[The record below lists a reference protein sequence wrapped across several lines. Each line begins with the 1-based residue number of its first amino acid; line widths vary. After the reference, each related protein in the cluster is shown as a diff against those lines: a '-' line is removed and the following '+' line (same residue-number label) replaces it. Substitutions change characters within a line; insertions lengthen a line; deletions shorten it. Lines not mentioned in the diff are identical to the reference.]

1 MDGIVGFVQ
10 QPAFVVAASTLLLL
24 VSILSFVS
32 FYRAGKAR
40 EARDQALARASGLR
54 RQLEAVLSSSRDGV
68 VVTSAGGDIVMISE
82 AAASSLGVVVSEV
95 VGRPIAR
102 LGIRTIDEGMH
113 PLNLQEVFSARYNRN
128 GEPRVIGVPGRRGA
142 EDVRWLQVTTIEV
155 ADADPSGPVSVAHLV
170 DSTGTTEAVEATNRT
185 DQQFRK
191 AMENAPVAMALVDLE
206 WRIMEVNRAFA
217 EMLGSTV
224 SALRG
229 TPLAALSH
237 PADVSKEREDLQRL
251 YDGAQTHFAVEKR
264 FVKSDG
270 LVAYAVLN
278 VGLVRHP
285 GGAPD
290 HYVIQLRDTTQDRV
304 HSDQLAHAVEHDPLT
319 RLANRTLMNDVL
331 EKAVGQPDAIGRVAL
346 LAVDLDGFK
355 ALNDRFGHAVG
366 DDALF
371 HTARVLEAAVGRHG
385 KVARMGGDEFI
396 VIIDEEGAEQ
406 VAAQVSEKIHEG
418 LRKPLSVKRHQ
429 INLHASVGIA
439 LANADTLSEGMASL
453 LNAADAAMYRA
464 KAAGK
469 SRTERYVPSMRL
481 DAEAHGALVSELREA
496 MAGGDLVLHYQPIL
510 ELSDRTVVGY
520 EALVRWQ
527 HPTRG
532 LLLPGAFLPLINDRQ
547 LSVELGGRLVDQVA
561 AFLAANRE
569 SHTWVSLNVSA
580 DQLGDSEF
588 ADRVLTSIAKHH
600 LSPHRLVIEL
610 TEASLVSPNTRI
622 RHELTEMRNAGIPI
636 LLDDFGTGV
645 SPLSYLRDLPV
656 SGVKLDMSFTA
667 GIPEDPAGA
676 RVSRALGALARE
688 LGLATIAEGIETESQ
703 AEYLRS
709 CGWRYGQGWLFGV
722 AQPPTAK
729 PDASVTFSKSF
740 IDPRPN
746 EDLDTEE

>member
-1 MDGIVGFVQ
+1 MDGLVGLVQ
-10 QPAFVVAASTLLLL
+10 EPAFIVAASTLLLA
-24 VSILSFVS
+24 VSVMSFVA
-32 FYRAGKAR
+32 FHRAGKAR
-40 EARDQALARASGLR
+40 VARDAATAQVAGLR
-54 RQLEAVLSSSRDGV
+54 KQLEAVLASARDGV
-68 VVTSAGGDIVMISE
+68 VVTSAAGDIIMMSE
-82 AAASSLGVVVSEV
+82 VAGECLGVSAAEAI
-95 VGRPIAR
+95 GRPVAR
-102 LGIRTIDEGMH
+102 LGLRAIDAGMH
-113 PLNLQEVFSARYNRN
+113 PLNLQEVLSARYNR
-128 GEPRVIGVPGRRGA
+128 GDDPRVVGVPGRRGGD
-142 EDVRWLQVTTIEV
+142 DVRWLQVSTVEV
-155 ADADPSGPVSVAHLV
+155 SDADPSGPVSVALIV
-170 DSTGTTEAVEATNRT
+170 DSTGTSDATEATNRS

-191 AMENAPVAMALVDLE
+191 AIENAPLPMALVDLE
-206 WRIMEVNRAFA
+206 WHLMEVNRAFA

-224 SALRG
+224 AALRG
-229 TPLAALSH
+229 TPFAALSH
-237 PADVSKEREDLQRL
+237 PADVSKEREHLQRL
-251 YDGAQTHFAVEKR
+251 YDGTEARFAIEKR

-270 LVAYAVLN
+270 LVTYASLS

-290 HYVIQLRDTTQDRV
+290 HYIVQLRDTTQDRV

-331 EKAVGQPDAIGRVAL
+331 EKAVGQPDAIGRVAV

-355 ALNDRFGHAVG
+355 GLNDRFGHAVG

-371 HTARVLEAAVGRHG
+371 HTARVLEAAAGRHG
-385 KVARMGGDEFI
+385 KVARIGGDEFV
-396 VIIDEEGAEQ
+396 VIIDEADAQLSAVQ
-406 VAAQVSEKIHEG
+406 VAEAIHEG
-418 LRKPLSVKRHQ
+418 LRKPLSLKRHQ
-429 INLHASVGIA
+429 LNLHASVGIA
-439 LANADTLSEGMASL
+439 LADSGTLADGMASL

-469 SRTERYVPSMRL
+469 SRTEMYVPSMRI
-481 DAEAHGALVSELREA
+481 DAEAHGALISELRHA
-496 MAGGDLVLHYQPIL
+496 IDHGDLVLHYQPIL

-532 LLLPGAFLPLINDRQ
+532 LLLPGAFLPLMNDRQ
-547 LSVELGGRLVDQVA
+547 LSTDLGAVLVEQVA
-561 AFLAANRE
+561 EFLVENRD

-588 ADRVLTSIAKHH
+588 ADRVLTSIARHN

-622 RHELTEMRNAGIPI
+622 RHELTELRNAGIPI

-722 AQPPTAK
+722 AQPASVT
-729 PDASVTFSKSF
+729 PDASVRFSKSL

-746 EDLDTEE
+746 DDEMAD